1 MRQPSGKHPH
11 DFEAVLPVQA
21 AAIVNQ
27 SEPMHHDYL
36 PRTALRSLQQITGCW
51 QRQRANQMP
60 TLQNSKPIQFFNNLE
75 HPECRNCEH
84 HAERHLCTAKPHYRL
99 PAKNVTF

>member
-27 SEPMHHDYL
+27 SETMRYDYL
-36 PRTALRSLQQITGCW
+36 PRTALRSLQQITGRW
-51 QRQRANQMP
+51 QRHRANQVP
-60 TLQNSKPIQFFNNLE
+60 TLQNSKPIQFFNNPE

-84 HAERHLCTAKPHYRL
+84 HAERHLCTAKPHYRS